1 MMKRYKPYTFE
12 IDFELDD
19 MFTVE
24 AQAVV
29 QLPDSDC
36 LDSDVDYYGFR
47 QITDVHVYHN
57 GEEVD
62 FHQLPNDMRH
72 SIYKRAA
79 RELESYL
86 DAATTAAAFAEE
98 VGGF

>member
-29 QLPDSDC
+29 QLPD
-36 LDSDVDYYGFR
+36 
-47 QITDVHVYHN
+47 
-57 GEEVD
+57 
-62 FHQLPNDMRH
+62 P
-72 SIYKRAA
+72 
-79 RELESYL
+79 
-86 DAATTAAAFAEE
+86 
-98 VGGF
+98 